1 MGNESFSF
9 KPNYPLNKSAIK
21 SFHFSPL
28 DGNLTTRQIL
38 LNGKQL
44 HLTEEDDLPDFD
56 PG

>member
-9 KPNYPLNKSAIK
+9 KPHYPLNNSAIK

-28 DGNLTTRQIL
+28 DGDLTTRQIL